1 MTTLRAAVAAAWLG
15 ASLPAAAGIPVSH
28 FVLDNGLELVVI
40 EDHRAPVVTHM
51 VWYRVGA
58 ADEPPGKSGI
68 AHFLEHLM
76 FKGTDEIP
84 EGAFSRII
92 AANGGEDNAFT
103 SRDQTAYFQRIAAD
117 RLEMVM
123 RMEADRMRD
132 LVLTEAVVAPERDVI
147 LEERNTRVE
156 NDPAAL
162 FDEQRQAA
170 QFLNHPYGIPI
181 IGWRHEIAALS
192 RADALDFYR
201 RYYAPNNAIVIVVGD
216 VDPARVRRLA
226 ERHYGPLA
234 PSADLPPRQ
243 RPQEPPQT
251 APRRVVFAD
260 ARVRQPYVLRSYLAP
275 ERNPGQQ
282 RRAAA
287 LVLLAR
293 LLGGSDLTSVLG
305 RALQVDS
312 RIALGAG
319 AFYDAT
325 SLDPSTFS
333 IWVVPAPGVSL
344 AEAEAAMDRAIA
356 GFIANGP
363 DPAHLERVRTQV
375 RAAEIFAL
383 DNQMSL
389 ARRYGMALT
398 SGLTLADVEEW
409 PRLLQEVGAEEIV
422 AAAREVLDLR
432 RSVTGWLTSES
443 EGEAAQ

>member
-251 APRRVVFAD
+251 APRRLVFAD

-319 AFYDAT
+319 AFYDAS